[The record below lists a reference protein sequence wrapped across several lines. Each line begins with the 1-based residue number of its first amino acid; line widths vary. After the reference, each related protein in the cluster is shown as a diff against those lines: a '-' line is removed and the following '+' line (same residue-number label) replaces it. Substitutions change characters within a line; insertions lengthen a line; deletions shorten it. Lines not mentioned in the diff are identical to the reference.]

1 MKGRGN
7 KYRAIRTEVDGVIF
21 DSKREAHR
29 YLSLK
34 ILQKGGK
41 IRDLELQPTYRI
53 EINGVPVCK
62 VKLDFRYWDN
72 EQGMQVVED
81 SKGVD
86 NAVSK
91 LKRKMVLA
99 QHGVEVRLV

>member
-1 MKGRGN
+1 MN
-7 KYRAIRTEVDGVIF
+7 KYKAIRTEVDGIVF

-29 YLSLK
+29 YLTLK
-34 ILQKGGK
+34 ILQKGGL
-41 IRDLELQPTYRI
+41 IQNLELQPTYSI
-53 EINGVPVCK
+53 DINGQHLCK

-72 EQGMQVVED
+72 EQGKQVVED

-91 LKRKMVLA
+91 LKRKLVLA
-99 QHGVEVRLV
+99 LHGVEVRLV